1 MGSLY
6 YAQTGNPARGAGR
19 PTALMVE
26 TEKLRGVLLD
36 DFVGSR
42 VVEHSDWWPTEAR
55 KVYERLR
62 WLPLHADMIIAEDEG
77 EGEDAGWARV
87 RALQAL
93 AVLMAMRATLSPS
106 TRPTR

>member
-1 MGSLY
+1 MPSAALKR
-6 YAQTGNPARGAGR
+6 AQKDQRRADGLAFITRKLGIPTARGVGR

-26 TEKLRGVLLD
+26 KEKLRGVLLD

-42 VVEHSDWWPTEAR
+42 VVELSDWWPTEAR

-77 EGEDAGWARV
+77 
-87 RALQAL
+87 
-93 AVLMAMRATLSPS
+93 
-106 TRPTR
+106 